1 MYDEEVMLKEGKAMK
16 RFLVILL
23 AALLLLSFTSCNQD
37 KIEELEAQV
46 KQEQAEKEA
55 TVKNY
60 EDFVDAFIFSGRLP
74 AQFTNVLFTK
84 DQSGDNDVP
93 VTLPIEYTETSTDT
107 KPTFLNSF
115 ILNFITLGENESL
128 NYSEKPTVT
137 KASGKIKGTITDE
150 QNMSLT
156 FEDNSYTV
164 TYKVKGE
171 TEERELKL
179 ELSGT
184 YAISETET
192 AGTVTLNVTINKTK
206 YDVSYTMNPKT
217 MKFSAAKVNGE
228 NVNLNLANKI
238 FELAKLNH

>member
-1 MYDEEVMLKEGKAMK
+1 MK

-60 EDFVDAFIFSGRLP
+60 EDFVDAFIFSGILS
-74 AQFTNVLFTK
+74 AQFNDVLFTK
-84 DQSGDNDVP
+84 DQSGDNHVP
-93 VTLPIEYTETSTDT
+93 VTLPIEYTETSTAT
-107 KPTFLNSF
+107 KPEFLNSF
-115 ILNFITLGENESL
+115 ISSFITLSENESL
-128 NYSEKPTVT
+128 NYGYDPTVT
-137 KASGKIKGTITDE
+137 KASGKIKGTITDIE
-150 QNMSLT
+150 NMSLT

-164 TYKVKGE
+164 TYKVDGD

-184 YAISETET
+184 YTITGNEAG
-192 AGTVTLNVTINKTK
+192 GTVTLNLTINKAK
-206 YDVSYTMNPKT
+206 YDVSYTMNSKT
-217 MKFSAAKVNGE
+217 MKFSAAEVNGE
-228 NVNLNLANKI
+228 DVNLNLANKI
-238 FELAKLNH
+238 FDLTNLNH